1 MRRSTANTTG
11 AAAGAAAGA
20 RDAAVPV
27 ARDALGVGGWFWRA
41 CCDILRSQ
49 AAQWGPVQTPFG
61 AKLPE
66 LLSCDVGACSR
77 QMGHSLVSLVP
88 GEAPVSLSEDM
99 LLSASMTCSTDLIWF
114 GWCCLGDAFLCVP
127 RSLVDFCSPGKS

>member
-1 MRRSTANTTG
+1 M
-11 AAAGAAAGA
+11 
-20 RDAAVPV
+20 

-49 AAQWGPVQTPFG
+49 AAQWGPIQTPFG

-66 LLSCDVGACSR
+66 LLSCDVGACSQ
-77 QMGHSLVSLVP
+77 QMGHWLVSLVSLVP

-99 LLSASMTCSTDLIWF
+99 LLSASMTCSTGFDLVWLVLF
-114 GWCCLGDAFLCVP
+114 GRRLSV
-127 RSLVDFCSPGKS
+127 CSS